1 VELEKITKQDEPN
14 NVNKMNLESPK
25 VSVQKSSNEM
35 FEFLA
40 NVENFEKIM
49 PEDIDKFEAKEDS
62 FLFALKG
69 MPPIKLK
76 LNELVPSS
84 KVVLGST
91 NDKIPFTL
99 TGNITETG
107 DNTSDVQLVFDG
119 KFNMMMA
126 MMVKAPLKKFI
137 NTLSEN
143 IEKL

>member
-1 VELEKITKQDEPN
+1 
-14 NVNKMNLESPK
+14 MNLESPK

-40 NVENFEKIM
+40 KVENFEKIM

-99 TGNITETG
+99 TGNISETG
-107 DNTSDVQLVFDG
+107 DNTSDVQLVFNG